1 MRKKNGVPRWVQFFL
16 PLLFLSTLL
25 LPNSLFCADVT
36 LAWDPNSE
44 ADLEGYGIYFR
55 QGAAGPPY
63 NLAGYVTV
71 DELDFPNAPSF
82 TVTGLQEGSQY
93 YFAATAFNTGGK
105 ESAYSIPVCAE
116 IAAGGSVSACG
127 TSTPPPPTDD
137 GPSTGSSSGGG
148 GGGGGCFISAAAPR
162 AAAVGSP
169 WTLYPALAIGFGC
182 LLALRRARPIP
193 DPGF

>member
-1 MRKKNGVPRWVQFFL
+1 MRKEIVFPGWAQLFL
-16 PLLFLSTLL
+16 PLLFLLILL
-25 LPNSLFCADVT
+25 FPNPLFCADVT

-116 IAAGGSVSACG
+116 IAADGGVSACS
-127 TSTPPPPTDD
+127 STPEPPAD
-137 GPSTGSSSGGG
+137 GGSSSGSSSGGG
-148 GGGGGCFISAAAPR
+148 GGGCFISVAAPGTAEGGR
-162 AAAVGSP
+162 P
-169 WTLYPALAIGFGC
+169 WPHYLTLAIGFGC
-182 LLALRRARPIP
+182 LLALRRDKPIP
-193 DPGF
+193 DLSL